1 MIGDQI
7 AVPRRFAL
15 VGYSDGDDSPM
26 VIAWGIELP
35 DGSAI
40 SLSLDSQAVALCS
53 KATHCERIH
62 GAELVWIDGELG
74 NFEKERP
81 S

>member
-1 MIGDQI
+1 MIGDHI

-15 VGYSDGDDSPM
+15 VRYPDGDDSPV

-53 KATHCERIH
+53 KAAHCERIH
-62 GAELVWIDGELG
+62 GAELVWIEGELG
-74 NFEKERP
+74 NFEKERT